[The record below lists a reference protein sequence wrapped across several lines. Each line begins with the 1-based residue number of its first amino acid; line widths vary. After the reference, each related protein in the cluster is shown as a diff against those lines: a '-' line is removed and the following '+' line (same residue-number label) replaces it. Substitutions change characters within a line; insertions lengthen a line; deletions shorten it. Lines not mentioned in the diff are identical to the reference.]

1 MSANPDEAADDET
14 ADGES
19 VGGLFDDAA
28 ARRLLELGQREE
40 ALRRK
45 FPVNGP
51 DWERTS
57 VSHYTAYSA
66 MLHEDGGWRQL
77 FPAVPA
83 EEEARTD
90 LRDVLRVRAV
100 DAGELAPRFTRAAEA
115 VVRGE
120 DQVIIGGDVYRVV
133 RIEQT
138 IIMTGHGPQPPQPR
152 DQEFPE
158 VLDERPGPRGP
169 GRALDD

>member
-1 MSANPDEAADDET
+1 MSANSDEAADE
-14 ADGES
+14 
-19 VGGLFDDAA
+19 VFDDAA

-45 FPVNGP
+45 YPVDGP
-51 DWERTS
+51 VWERMS
-57 VSHYTAYSA
+57 VSHYTAYAA
-66 MLHEDGGWRQL
+66 MLHEDRGWRQL

-83 EEEARTD
+83 EDEARMD
-90 LRDVLRVRAV
+90 LRDVLRVRAA
-100 DAGELAPRFTRAAEA
+100 DGGELGPRFARAADA
-115 VVRGE
+115 VAHGE
-120 DQVIIGGDVYRVV
+120 DQVIIGGDVYRMV
-133 RIEQT
+133 RVEQT

-169 GRALDD
+169 GLALDE